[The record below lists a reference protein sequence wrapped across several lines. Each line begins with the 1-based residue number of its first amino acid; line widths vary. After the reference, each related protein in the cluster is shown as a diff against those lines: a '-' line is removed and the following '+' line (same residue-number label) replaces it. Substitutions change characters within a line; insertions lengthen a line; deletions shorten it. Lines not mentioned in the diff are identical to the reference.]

1 MILAVQTE
9 ELRRHAPSMNN
20 CSYQIMNAHCKT
32 LTYKL
37 NIVLFN
43 HSKIMSKKGIMAINR
58 ILKRCVM
65 TSTVRLG
72 LHNLKVNT
80 HRVTLLTKGTLY
92 GWSRIPSGPR
102 KKNVYDLDKG
112 FQRTVTVALY

>member
-102 KKNVYDLDKG
+102 EKNVYDLDKG